1 MVEKPL
7 IIARVVLAVEARGK
21 TEVRQLDVPILVDQN
36 VVGFD
41 VSMTMLNK
49 QMFSET
55 NSADVQVREALQHTD
70 E

>member
-7 IIARVVLAVEARGK
+7 IIARVVFAVEARGK

-49 QMFSET
+49 QIFSET
-55 NSADVQVREALQHTD
+55 NLADVQARE
-70 E
+70 

>member
-1 MVEKPL
+1 M
-7 IIARVVLAVEARGK
+7 LAVEARGK

-41 VSMTMLNK
+41 VSMTMLTK